1 MFGWYRCKFFLP
13 FLLCALIK
21 ELTWKHLPI
30 LCSQGQLYSDVLFA
44 VYESVAKSVVNCVF
58 HYDSV
63 TVTNTLT
70 NFLHR
75 SQSLQSQSCEII
87 KWSEI
92 TNDEW
97 GGFFIALSSH
107 RKKSC
112 NDKKL
117 VIKTVSFWQFVL
129 ILCSPACPALTCHI
143 STLKYFP

>member
-44 VYESVAKSVVNCVF
+44 VYESVAKLVVNCVF

-63 TVTNTLT
+63 AVTNTLT

-75 SQSLQSQSCEII
+75 SRSLWSQSCKII

-97 GGFFIALSSH
+97 GDFLIALSSH
-107 RKKSC
+107 RKIFSAMIKSWWL
-112 NDKKL
+112 KL
-117 VIKTVSFWQFVL
+117 CLFDNLCWFCAVL
-129 ILCSPACPALTCHI
+129 PIPH
-143 STLKYFP
+143 